1 MLNVFK
7 EKDIRKLIVKAF
19 FNNPKLKENYVY
31 WLSEYGDCG
40 LTLIFKNAN
49 EEFDIVIRKR

>member
-1 MLNVFK
+1 MRT
-7 EKDIRKLIVKAF
+7 EKDIRKLIVQAF